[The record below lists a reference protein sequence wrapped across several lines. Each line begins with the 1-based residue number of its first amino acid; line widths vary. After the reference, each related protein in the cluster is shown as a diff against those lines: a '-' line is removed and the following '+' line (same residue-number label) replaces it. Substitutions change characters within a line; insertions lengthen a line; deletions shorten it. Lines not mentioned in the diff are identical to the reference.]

1 MPSCSSEFTPRWT
14 GDFAALVVT
23 TRDTIND
30 WEFRNG
36 IYVADHYDD
45 GVLKPIYLHMERPN
59 STGSGSPQ
67 LLHLLACRKVPVGAA
82 QVCGA
87 GHMATQHLHMT
98 HRNTNSLQRQAPRKS
113 SINSRKPPESSLSQ
127 VNSHLI
133 RARDHAWPP
142 FVHQVMV
149 PNKFQPRRGQPGITL
164 DPRGRQIWQEKENG
178 ACSWDV
184 AGTSFHQARGLG
196 AQAVCISLM
205 SFQSGLLCNF
215 RITLTSRH
223 FLHSMSF
230 HVIAI

>member
-113 SINSRKPPESSLSQ
+113 SINLKTSRIFIKPGKFPPNPSKGPCLAPICSSGHGPEQ
-127 VNSHLI
+127 VPATQRTARHHAGPSRSPNLAREGEWCVLVERRRDLLLPGM
-133 RARDHAWPP
+133 RARGTGS
-142 FVHQVMV
+142 VH
-149 PNKFQPRRGQPGITL
+149 
-164 DPRGRQIWQEKENG
+164 
-178 ACSWDV
+178 
-184 AGTSFHQARGLG
+184 
-196 AQAVCISLM
+196 
-205 SFQSGLLCNF
+205 
-215 RITLTSRH
+215 LT
-223 FLHSMSF
+223 
-230 HVIAI
+230 HVISIRFTM

>member
-14 GDFAALVVT
+14 GDFAALVAT

-45 GVLKPIYLHMERPN
+45 GVLTPIYLHMERPN

-67 LLHLLACRKVPVGAA
+67 LLHLMACRKVPVGAA

-127 VNSHLI
+127 VNSHNPSKGPCLAPI
-133 RARDHAWPP
+133 CSSGHGPEQVPATQRTARHHAGPSRSPNLAREGEWCVLVGRRRDLLLPGMRARGTGS
-142 FVHQVMV
+142 VHLTH
-149 PNKFQPRRGQPGITL
+149 I
-164 DPRGRQIWQEKENG
+164 
-178 ACSWDV
+178 
-184 AGTSFHQARGLG
+184 
-196 AQAVCISLM
+196 ISIRFTM
-205 SFQSGLLCNF
+205 
-215 RITLTSRH
+215 
-223 FLHSMSF
+223 
-230 HVIAI
+230 